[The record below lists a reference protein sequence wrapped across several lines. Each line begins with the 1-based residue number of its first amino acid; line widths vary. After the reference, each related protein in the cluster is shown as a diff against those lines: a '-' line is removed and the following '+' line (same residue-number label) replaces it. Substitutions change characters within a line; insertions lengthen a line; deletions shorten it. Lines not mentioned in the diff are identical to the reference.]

1 MGGNASKI
9 DVDIPAFMSKNPV
22 LSGLSDEE
30 VEDAVAVFKRV
41 KTDEFEELLLALGAY
56 KMKKRAV
63 RLSRNGIVE

>member
-30 VEDAVAVFKRV
+30 VEDAVAVFMR
-41 KTDEFEELLLALGAY
+41 T
-56 KMKKRAV
+56 R
-63 RLSRNGIVE
+63 